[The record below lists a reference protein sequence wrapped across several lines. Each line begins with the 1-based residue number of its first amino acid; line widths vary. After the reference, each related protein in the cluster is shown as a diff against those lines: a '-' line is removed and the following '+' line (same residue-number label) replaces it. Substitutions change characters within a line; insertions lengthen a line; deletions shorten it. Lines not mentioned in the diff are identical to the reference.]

1 MLVVCVSDWYIRSRR
16 RLPYMDGEI
25 MKLFYSP
32 ASPYVRKVMVLAHE
46 KKIADRIEAINTTAN
61 PVKIN
66 DVLLAHN
73 PLGKLPCLVLKDGRA
88 IFDSSVITA
97 YIDSLSEPRINP
109 DSGPDRFD
117 ALTLEAMSDGML
129 DACLLMRYELTLRP
143 KEKFW
148 QDWYDGQMAKVDNTL
163 DLLETRL
170 MPTLNGKI
178 NIGVIAIAC
187 ALGYL
192 DFRFSDKKWR
202 DTRPNFSAFAAKMG
216 ERSSMQATQPA

>member
-1 MLVVCVSDWYIRSRR
+1 
-16 RLPYMDGEI
+16 

-46 KKIADRIEAINTTAN
+46 KKIADRIESINTTAN

-109 DSGPDRFD
+109 DFGPDRFD

-170 MPTLNGKI
+170 MPALTGKI

-202 DTRPNFSAFAAKMG
+202 DTRPNLSAFAAKIG